1 MRIGFNL
8 RFFFPF
14 QKKVLEKP
22 APPSTPKTAPSPVPA
37 QKFIPPDTGP
47 YSDAENEKLKG
58 LVIQRDNEISIL
70 YLVFLGLDRQNFSA

>member
-1 MRIGFNL
+1 MQNVSFISFIS
-8 RFFFPF
+8 F

-22 APPSTPKTAPSPVPA
+22 APATPKTAPSPVPV

-70 YLVFLGLDRQNFSA
+70 YYKNLS